1 MLLAGSIRLEINSL
15 VPSTRAARHTIG
27 EGLDARQSGCQATLE
42 STHPYN
48 LRYQERRRLELV
60 LAISAA
66 YFLAELVGGWFAN
79 SLALLSD
86 AVHMLTDI
94 AALCLGLFTLWI
106 SARPATAGKTYG
118 YLRAEIL
125 GALFNGLL
133 LWLLVAF
140 LWFEAVE
147 RLQNPQT
154 VSGLPV
160 MMIAVVGIV
169 MNLGFAWLTLE
180 SRNPSAGM
188 ALRAVLVHVV
198 SDMTGSVGIL
208 LAGALTYLGWHQ
220 ADSGV
225 SFLIGCLVIYGSWG
239 LVREGVDILMESV
252 PADVNLDEL
261 RSDLLSIQ
269 GTRELHDLHVW
280 CLTSHQIALSAHA
293 VVAEDADQ
301 DRLLSDISFLLERKF
316 NIRHMTV
323 QLERDNRQ
331 KHEPEHF

>member
-1 MLLAGSIRLEINSL
+1 LQLSHPHNPGHEQRLRLLIVL
-15 VPSTRAARHTIG
+15 VITA
-27 EGLDARQSGCQATLE
+27 
-42 STHPYN
+42 
-48 LRYQERRRLELV
+48 V
-60 LAISAA
+60 
-66 YFLAELVGGWFAN
+66 YFAAELLGGWFAN

-86 AVHMLTDI
+86 AVHVLTDI
-94 AALCLGLFTLWI
+94 AALSLSLFTLWI
-106 SARPATAGKTYG
+106 SSRPATAGKTYG

-147 RLQNPQT
+147 RLRNPQN
-154 VSGLPV
+154 VDGLPV
-160 MMIAVVGIV
+160 MMIAAVGIV
-169 MNLGFAWLTLE
+169 MNLGFAWIALG
-180 SRNPSAGM
+180 SRNWSAGM
-188 ALRAVLVHVV
+188 ALRAALTHVISDLV
-198 SDMTGSVGIL
+198 GSVGVL
-208 LAGALTYLGWHQ
+208 LAGFLTYLGWRQ

-225 SFLIGCLVIYGSWG
+225 SFLIGGLIIYGSWG

-261 RSDLLSIQ
+261 RTDLLAIS

-280 CLTSHQIALSAHA
+280 CLTSHQFALSAHA

-301 DRLLSDISFLLERKF
+301 DRVLSDISILLERKF
-316 NIRHMTV
+316 RIRHMTV
-323 QLERDNRQ
+323 QLERDNRR